1 MEAAPCGFES
11 ELNTMPAPGDDG
23 SSPEDLNEGELWL
36 SALQSSDFVAWRWN
50 PQTDALTF
58 SSNAGDV
65 LKLPEGMTIDS
76 GERWFSLIHPQERE
90 DHERHLH
97 QAIEQG
103 VNYFSQFRIVVP
115 NVESQILWIE
125 DRGQAVLSSNGAT
138 SVTGILSD
146 ITDRKLKEEAQQ
158 RAVSRLEATLAAAKI
173 GTWEYDVVQG
183 RLWADANMAH
193 YFGLSP
199 EEAQGGPLEP
209 YMRAMHPD
217 DRDRVAQAIQEAIDT
232 GDLYQCEYRLLL
244 PDQTLRWV
252 IARGRIERDTEGK
265 TIHFPGIVFDVT
277 AQREA
282 ETKAAHLAMEADRDR
297 RLFETILSSSPDYI
311 YTFDLDGRFTFANQR
326 LISLWG
332 ERGVNLI
339 GETFND
345 LEDYPRHIAE
355 RLTRQVQQ
363 VIATGQPV
371 RDEVTRDYGTKIMHF
386 DYILV
391 PVIGENGEVEA
402 VAGSTRDITE
412 RKEHERLLEESDRRK
427 DEFLAVLAHELR
439 NPLAPIRTG
448 IEILKISDQFP
459 DSLEHVRRT
468 MERQMEQLIVLVND
482 LLDISRITLGKLHL
496 RPAKVDLADVIGNAV
511 DSTKPE
517 FEAKK
522 HHFEVRI
529 PDIPMPVEVDPHRL
543 AQIYSNLLT
552 NAAKYTPEGGEIS
565 LTVELLDTEVLV
577 RVRDNGIGIPTA
589 QQEHIFDMFGQVDN
603 QRSGSAGLGIGLTLV
618 KSLVELHNGS
628 VGFHSDGADQGSE
641 FWVRI
646 PRLPMEEAPASE
658 AVEPKVESPPPH
670 TSRKK
675 VLIVD
680 DNPAS
685 VETMSMAVEMFGH
698 ETQTARDGVEA
709 VEVAEQF
716 RPEIV
721 LMDIG
726 MPRMNGYEAARAIR
740 EKPWGTEL
748 ILVALSGWGQDSDR
762 HKAFDAG
769 FNHHLVKPAEPS
781 KIRALF
787 DSLDASPE

>member
-1 MEAAPCGFES
+1 MEAAPCVFES
-11 ELNTMPAPGDDG
+11 ELIKMPAPGDDG
-23 SSPEDLNEGELWL
+23 RSPEHNSESDLWR
-36 SALQSSDFVAWRWN
+36 SALQASGMVAWCWN

-58 SSNAGDV
+58 SPNAGD
-65 LKLPEGMTIDS
+65 LLRLPADMAIDT
-76 GERWFSLIHPQERE
+76 GEQWLSLIHPEER
-90 DHERHLH
+90 DAHAH
-97 QAIEQG
+97 QLSQAGEQRG
-103 VNYFSQFRIVVP
+103 TYFSQFRIVVP
-115 NVESQILWIE
+115 NADDQILWVE
-125 DRGQAVLSSNGAT
+125 GRGQAIVTPSGDV
-138 SVTGILSD
+138 SVTGVLSD
-146 ITDRKLKEEAQQ
+146 ITDRKLKEEAQE
-158 RAVSRLEATLAAAKI
+158 RSVSRLEATLAAARI

-183 RLWADANMAH
+183 RLWADGNMAR
-193 YFGLSP
+193 YFGLTP
-199 EEAQGGPLEP
+199 EQAQGGPLEP
-209 YMRAMHPD
+209 YLKAMHPE
-217 DRDRVAQAIQEAIDT
+217 DRDRVAQAIQEAVDT

-244 PDQTLRWV
+244 PDGSLRWV
-252 IARGRIERDTEGK
+252 IARGRIERNPEGR
-265 TIHFPGIVFDVT
+265 TTHFPGVVFDVT

-282 ETKAAHLAMEADRDR
+282 ESEVVRLATEADRER

-311 YTFDLDGRFTFANQR
+311 YTFDLDGRFAFVNQR
-326 LISLWG
+326 LSSLW
-332 ERGVNLI
+332 EQQGVNLI
-339 GETFND
+339 GKTFAD
-345 LEDYPRHIAE
+345 LEDYPQDIAE

-371 RDEVTRDYGTKIMHF
+371 RDEATRDYGTKIMHF
-386 DYILV
+386 DYIFV

-482 LLDISRITLGKLHL
+482 LLDVSRITLGKLHL

-511 DSTKPE
+511 DSTRPE
-517 FEAKK
+517 IETKK
-522 HHFEVRI
+522 HHFEVEI
-529 PDIPMPVEVDPHRL
+529 PDTPMPVEVDPHRM

-552 NAAKYTPEGGEIS
+552 NAAKYTPEGGKIFLSVEPLETEI
-565 LTVELLDTEVLV
+565 LV
-577 RVRDNGIGIPTA
+577 RVTDNGIGIPA
-589 QQEHIFDMFGQVDN
+589 EQQEHIFDMFGQVDN
-603 QRSGSAGLGIGLTLV
+603 QRFGSAGLGIGLTLV
-618 KSLVELHNGS
+618 KSLVEMHNGS

-646 PRLPMEEAPASE
+646 PRLMGEEASASPEEPE
-658 AVEPKVESPPPH
+658 AGSQPQHS
-670 TSRKK
+670 SRKR

-680 DNPAS
+680 DNSAS

-709 VEVAEQF
+709 IEVAEQF
-716 RPEIV
+716 RPEII

-740 EKPWGTEL
+740 EKPWGTEP

-762 HKAFDAG
+762 QKAFDAG